1 MLVWLVVWELSGSAI
16 VAWAGVIMDESSVL
30 LFSVSDV
37 LLVLEVIVL
46 VDSVSISKIESVTSV
61 VFSIVRS
68 TIV

>member
-1 MLVWLVVWELSGSAI
+1 MVVGELNGSAI
-16 VAWAGVIMDESSVL
+16 VAWAGVVMDGFSVL

-46 VDSVSISKIESVTSV
+46 VDSVSISKIESISSV

-68 TIV
+68 TKV